1 MLENLSLSGG
11 ELPENPLSLATLS
24 ISDFE
29 VTLNFRDG
37 AAISTRLMWSF
48 KVREAAKMVRP
59 GVRKHHRLYDIFEA
73 FITDELS
80 DRGVEEIRIFEDA
93 TERALKMVIRGPE
106 NAHLYF
112 TLSPAQNFAS
122 LPV

>member
-1 MLENLSLSGG
+1 
-11 ELPENPLSLATLS
+11 
-24 ISDFE
+24 
-29 VTLNFRDG
+29 
-37 AAISTRLMWSF
+37 
-48 KVREAAKMVRP
+48 MVRP